1 MNIVTDDTNTV
12 SDLLKKKNIIQNT
25 DIDIDMDMDKM
36 EQGIVFDYDDTGSDE
51 NNYQSEDE
59 NLISLSV
66 NDITSHNNTANITN
80 NKISLNNSISF
91 NKSSFRKLEYK
102 DVEYRIDKAYFD
114 INHKYSSA
122 LDILASY
129 LKGHKVI
136 YVESKTN
143 VVPKL
148 DTTQIR
154 IADLP
159 ILMEGTQF
167 LLHPIG
173 EVRVYDG
180 SNRGSYGSSSTS
192 KMSYAISNYNRFEI
206 TGYLQNIHFQHVDSI
221 SVRPLT
227 DKAVVI
233 QTATYL
239 NTIAEKSKKQIL
251 VYTIS
256 DLDTNKD
263 SKLDANDIKSLYISE
278 ISGSNFLKLTPDF
291 QELIDW
297 DLVDA
302 KNRLYFRSTE
312 DTNKNGGFDKEDAVF
327 YYYVNLLDKEWKL
340 NEYKPFN

>member
-1 MNIVTDDTNTV
+1 M
-12 SDLLKKKNIIQNT
+12 IQN
-25 DIDIDMDMDKM
+25 IKY
-36 EQGIVFDYDDTGSDE
+36 IVLVALFI
-51 NNYQSEDE
+51 
-59 NLISLSV
+59 LISC
-66 NDITSHNNTANITN
+66 
-80 NKISLNNSISF
+80 
-91 NKSSFRKLEYK
+91 K
-102 DVEYRIDKAYFD
+102 DAEKT
-114 INHKYSSA
+114 KP
-122 LDILASY
+122 
-129 LKGHKVI
+129 KVT

-206 TGYLQNIHFQHVDSI
+206 TGYLQNIHFQHVDST

-263 SKLDANDIKSLYISE
+263 TKLDANDIKSLYISE
-278 ISGSNFLKLTPDF
+278 ISGANFLKLTPDF

-302 KNRLYFRSTE
+302 KNRLYFRATE
-312 DTNKNGGFDKEDAVF
+312 DTNKNGGFDKDDAVF

>member
-1 MNIVTDDTNTV
+1 M
-12 SDLLKKKNIIQNT
+12 IQ
-25 DIDIDMDMDKM
+25 DIKY
-36 EQGIVFDYDDTGSDE
+36 IVF
-51 NNYQSEDE
+51 
-59 NLISLSV
+59 V
-66 NDITSHNNTANITN
+66 A
-80 NKISLNNSISF
+80 SF
-91 NKSSFRKLEYK
+91 VMVSCK
-102 DVEYRIDKAYFD
+102 DAEKP
-114 INHKYSSA
+114 KP
-122 LDILASY
+122 
-129 LKGHKVI
+129 KVT

-143 VVPKL
+143 VVPKI

-180 SNRGSYGSSSTS
+180 SNKGSYGSSSTS
-192 KMSYAISNYNRFEI
+192 RMSYAISNYNRFEI
-206 TGYLQNIHFQHVDSI
+206 TGYLQNIHFQHVDSTT
-221 SVRPLT
+221 VRPLT

-239 NTIAEKSKKQIL
+239 NTIAEKTRKQIL

-263 SKLDANDIKSLYISE
+263 SKLDGNDIKSLYISE

-297 DLVDA
+297 NLVDA
-302 KNRLYFRSTE
+302 KNRLYFRATE
-312 DTNKNGGFDKEDAVF
+312 DSNKNGGFDKEDAVF

>member
-1 MNIVTDDTNTV
+1 M
-12 SDLLKKKNIIQNT
+12 IQN
-25 DIDIDMDMDKM
+25 IKY
-36 EQGIVFDYDDTGSDE
+36 IVLVALFV
-51 NNYQSEDE
+51 
-59 NLISLSV
+59 LISC
-66 NDITSHNNTANITN
+66 
-80 NKISLNNSISF
+80 
-91 NKSSFRKLEYK
+91 K
-102 DVEYRIDKAYFD
+102 DAEKT
-114 INHKYSSA
+114 KP
-122 LDILASY
+122 
-129 LKGHKVI
+129 KVT

-302 KNRLYFRSTE
+302 KNRLYFRATE
-312 DTNKNGGFDKEDAVF
+312 DTNKNGGFDKDDAVF

>member
-1 MNIVTDDTNTV
+1 M
-12 SDLLKKKNIIQNT
+12 IQN
-25 DIDIDMDMDKM
+25 IKY
-36 EQGIVFDYDDTGSDE
+36 IVLVAFFIMIGC
-51 NNYQSEDE
+51 
-59 NLISLSV
+59 
-66 NDITSHNNTANITN
+66 
-80 NKISLNNSISF
+80 
-91 NKSSFRKLEYK
+91 K
-102 DVEYRIDKAYFD
+102 DAEKT
-114 INHKYSSA
+114 KP
-122 LDILASY
+122 
-129 LKGHKVI
+129 KVT

-206 TGYLQNIHFQHVDSI
+206 TGYLQNIHFQHVDSTT
-221 SVRPLT
+221 VRPLT

-302 KNRLYFRSTE
+302 KNRLYFRATE

-327 YYYVNLLDKEWKL
+327 YYYVNLMDKEWKL

>member
-1 MNIVTDDTNTV
+1 M
-12 SDLLKKKNIIQNT
+12 IQN
-25 DIDIDMDMDKM
+25 IKY
-36 EQGIVFDYDDTGSDE
+36 IVLVALFI
-51 NNYQSEDE
+51 
-59 NLISLSV
+59 LISC
-66 NDITSHNNTANITN
+66 
-80 NKISLNNSISF
+80 
-91 NKSSFRKLEYK
+91 K
-102 DVEYRIDKAYFD
+102 DAEKT
-114 INHKYSSA
+114 KP
-122 LDILASY
+122 
-129 LKGHKVI
+129 KVT

-206 TGYLQNIHFQHVDSI
+206 TGYLQNIHFQHVDST

-302 KNRLYFRSTE
+302 KNRLYFRATE
-312 DTNKNGGFDKEDAVF
+312 DTNKNGGFDKDDAVF

>member
-1 MNIVTDDTNTV
+1 M
-12 SDLLKKKNIIQNT
+12 IQN
-25 DIDIDMDMDKM
+25 IKY
-36 EQGIVFDYDDTGSDE
+36 IV
-51 NNYQSEDE
+51 
-59 NLISLSV
+59 LIALF
-66 NDITSHNNTANITN
+66 IMIGC
-80 NKISLNNSISF
+80 
-91 NKSSFRKLEYK
+91 K
-102 DVEYRIDKAYFD
+102 DAEKT
-114 INHKYSSA
+114 KP
-122 LDILASY
+122 
-129 LKGHKVI
+129 KVI

>member
-1 MNIVTDDTNTV
+1 M
-12 SDLLKKKNIIQNT
+12 IQNIKYIVILSLLMT
-25 DIDIDMDMDKM
+25 VGCKES
-36 EQGIVFDYDDTGSDE
+36 EQP
-51 NNYQSEDE
+51 
-59 NLISLSV
+59 
-66 NDITSHNNTANITN
+66 
-80 NKISLNNSISF
+80 KP
-91 NKSSFRKLEYK
+91 
-102 DVEYRIDKAYFD
+102 
-114 INHKYSSA
+114 
-122 LDILASY
+122 
-129 LKGHKVI
+129 KVT
-136 YVESKTN
+136 YAESKN
-143 VVPKL
+143 NAVPKI

-180 SNRGSYGSSSTS
+180 SSKGSYGSSSTG

-206 TGYLQNIHFQHVDSI
+206 TGYLQNINFQHVDSTT
-221 SVRPLT
+221 VKPLT
-227 DKAVVI
+227 DRAVVI

-251 VYTIS
+251 VYTIA

-278 ISGSNFLKLTPDF
+278 ISGAGFQKLTPDF

-297 DLVDA
+297 NLVEA

-312 DTNKNGGFDKEDAVF
+312 DTNKNGGFDKDDKVF

-340 NEYKPFN
+340 NDYKPFN